1 MKRCVG
7 CGVILQSEDNN
18 KLGYIPA
25 NKINEAK
32 YCERCFKLTHYNNQI
47 IIPLKDVNDKIIKEV
62 NKSKKNVYYI
72 IDLLNINEE
81 TINTFKEIKT
91 SKKMIVSKLDIIP
104 RSIKTS
110 KITEWLKNVY
120 GINEDIFYISSNK
133 DINLER
139 IINDIERNQYY
150 DSYILGYTNSGKS
163 TLINNL
169 CNKVNPINNKI
180 TTSLIPNTTLDF
192 IKIKL
197 IPEVTI
203 IDSPG
208 FTLSNTLYKDNELDL
223 IKRINPKKFIKPVTY
238 QTKDITSL
246 LIEDRIRISFNSNNS
261 VTTYFSNDLIVSK
274 IFANN
279 KKLLDQKV
287 TTYNIDDNSDIVIK
301 GIGFIN
307 VKKACKINVYGE
319 YDNLI
324 EIRKSM
330 F

>member
-7 CGVILQSEDNN
+7 CGVILQSEDSN

-32 YCERCFKLTHYNNQI
+32 YCERCFKLTHYNNTI
-47 IIPLKDVNDKIIKEV
+47 IIPLKDINDHIIKEV
-62 NKSKKNVYYI
+62 NKNKKNVYYI
-72 IDLLNINEE
+72 IDLLNINNE
-81 TINTFKEIKT
+81 TINTYKEIKT
-91 SKKMIVSKLDIIP
+91 SKKLIVSKLDVIP
-104 RSIKTS
+104 RSIKCN
-110 KITEWLKNVY
+110 KITEWLKSTY

-133 DINLER
+133 EINLER
-139 IINDIERNQYY
+139 IINDIERNQYRE
-150 DSYILGYTNSGKS
+150 SYILGYTNSGKS
-163 TLINNL
+163 TLINSL
-169 CNKVNPINNKI
+169 CNIINPVNNKI

-197 IPEVTI
+197 SPEVTI

-208 FTLSNTLYKDNELDL
+208 FTLSNTFYKDNELDL

-246 LIEDRIRISFNSNNS
+246 LIEKRLRICFNSFNS
-261 VTTYFSNDLIVSK
+261 VTTYFSNDLIVDR
-274 IFANN
+274 IFAN
-279 KKLLDQKV
+279 KKDLLDQKE
-287 TTYNIDDNSDIVIK
+287 TIFDIEDNSDIVIK

-307 VKKACKINVYGE
+307 VKKACQIKVYGE
-319 YDNLI
+319 YDKLI